1 MKSKKN
7 IRFLLL
13 TFSLSAL
20 FLSCSKDKDTATNFL
35 PPDDYYPL
43 KIGVWHIYDV
53 DSISYNDFTDPVT
66 IDSISYQVKEELT
79 DTFFDLEGNLSY
91 EITRSKRASKNSSVN
106 IETQPWKISDIWW
119 VKKVN
124 GNINR
129 IEENIRYVSLLNS
142 ISEGKKWNGNAF
154 NHINQWDYTYT
165 NINKEYEEYTNT
177 ITVLQRA
184 EDVVIIYR
192 DYKEVYAKGIG
203 LVSRTRIDIE
213 SQDTKNPLP
222 ILQKAEKGSQFF
234 QKLNS
239 YYIPE

>member
-7 IRFLLL
+7 IRIFLLTL
-13 TFSLSAL
+13 SLSAL
-20 FLSCSKDKDTATNFL
+20 FFSCSKDKDPATDFL
-35 PPDDYYPL
+35 PPDDYYPM

-79 DTFFDLEGNLSY
+79 DTFSDLEGNLSY
-91 EITRSKRASKNSSVN
+91 EITRSKRASKNISEGAGN
-106 IETQPWKISDIWW
+106 LPWKISDIWW

-129 IEENIRYVSLLNS
+129 IEENIQYVSLLNS
-142 ISEGKKWNGNAF
+142 VSEGKTWNGNAY

-165 NINKEYEEYTNT
+165 NINEEFGEYSNT
-177 ITVLQRA
+177 ITVSQRE

-203 LVSRTRIDIE
+203 LVSRTRIDLE
-213 SQDTKNPLP
+213 SQDTQNPLP
-222 ILQKAEKGSQFF
+222 ILQKAEKGF
-234 QKLNS
+234 QYFQNLNS
-239 YYIPE
+239 YNIPE